1 MGNDPRRAVAAAVAA
16 YESGRVEEAERA
28 CRRLLENDAA
38 NVAALHLLGAIAL
51 GRGRVAEGLSAWER
65 ASALDPSDGSIANDL
80 GAVYAS
86 LERWHDAE
94 LAFRR
99 ALAADPRLV
108 DANSNLGNVLSER
121 GGVAEAEIWY
131 RRALELRPDHVPA
144 LVGLGAMLQETG
156 RSAEAACCYR
166 RALALD
172 ASSVQLYNNLGN
184 VEMEAGALDEAEQYF
199 RRALSIDPTYAIA
212 HANLGNALKELG
224 RLDEAAASYR
234 RALAYKPDLL
244 SARSNMLLALDS
256 AEGLSPAQIY
266 AEHREFAR
274 YCPPPARNHANSR
287 DPERRLRIGYVSG
300 DLRDHP
306 VAQFLEP
313 VLARH
318 DPAELQ
324 VFCYSNNA
332 RADAVTQRLKARV
345 AAWHDIFGLSDA
357 EVFRQIGADGIDI
370 LVDLSGHTGFN
381 RLSVFARKPAPV
393 QVSWLGYLNTTGLDA
408 VDYRLVDG
416 YTAPPGLLEAYHS
429 ERLVRLPDSQWC
441 YAPPAEAPAVSPPPL
456 VESGYVT
463 FASFA
468 NLAKV
473 GDGMVNLWSRLLER
487 VPRSRLMLV
496 RKGADVAAADYGAR
510 FAERGISPERV
521 AFMASRPFGEY
532 LALHGAVDVVLDTYP
547 YSGGTTTC
555 HALWMG
561 VPVVTLA
568 GATAP
573 SRSGASLLGVTGL
586 GALVAS
592 SPERYIDIA
601 AGLAG
606 DVPRLAELR
615 AGMRAR
621 VLASPLVD
629 AERFARNLEA
639 AYRGMWRDWCG

>member
-1 MGNDPRRAVAAAVAA
+1 MGKDARRAVDAAVAA

-28 CRRLLENDAA
+28 CRRLLENDAG

-51 GRGRVAEGLSAWER
+51 GRGRVDEGLAAWER
-65 ASALDPSDGSIANDL
+65 ASTLDPSDGSIANDL

-94 LAFRR
+94 RCFRR
-99 ALAADPRLV
+99 ALAANSGLV

-121 GGVAEAEIWY
+121 GEVAEAETWY
-131 RRALELRPDHVPA
+131 RRALELQPDHVGA
-144 LVGLGAMLQETG
+144 LVNLGALLQETG
-156 RSAEAACCYR
+156 RSAEAARCYR
-166 RALALD
+166 RALELD
-172 ASSVQLYNNLGN
+172 PSPAQLHNNLGN
-184 VEMEAGALDEAEQYF
+184 LEMEAGALDAAEQCF
-199 RRALSIDPTYAIA
+199 RRALSIDPAYALA
-212 HANLGNALKELG
+212 HANLANTLKELG
-224 RLDEAAASYR
+224 RVDEAVDGYR

-244 SARSNMLLALDS
+244 SARSDMLLALDS
-256 AEGLSPAQIY
+256 AEGSSPAQIY
-266 AEHREFAR
+266 AEHREYAR

-287 DPERRLRIGYVSG
+287 DPGRRLRVGYVSG

-306 VAQFLEP
+306 VAHFLEP

-318 DPAELQ
+318 DPAELE

-332 RADAVTQRLKARV
+332 RADAATQRLKARV
-345 AAWHDIFGLSDA
+345 AAWRDIFGLGDA
-357 EVFRQIGADGIDI
+357 RVFELIGADGIDI

-381 RLSVFARKPAPV
+381 RLPVFARKPAPV

-408 VDYRLVDG
+408 VDYRIVDR

-429 ERLVRLPDSQWC
+429 ERLMRLPDSQWC
-441 YAPPAEAPAVSPPPL
+441 YAPPTDAPRVSPPPL
-456 VESGYVT
+456 VDKGHVT

-473 GDGMVNLWSRLLER
+473 GEGMVDLWSRLLER

-510 FAERGISPERV
+510 FAKRGVSPERIE
-521 AFMASRPFGEY
+521 FMPSRPFAEY

-547 YSGGTTTC
+547 YAGGTTTC

-561 VPVVTLA
+561 APVVTLA

-586 GALVAS
+586 GELVAS
-592 SPERYIDIA
+592 SPEQYVEIA
-601 AGLAG
+601 AGLAA
-606 DVPRLAELR
+606 DVSRLAALR
-615 AGMRAR
+615 AGMRDR

-629 AERFARNLEA
+629 AERFTRNLER
-639 AYRGMWRDWCG
+639 AYRGMWCGWCG